1 MEKTVTLRF
10 YDVSRTRDDRPAL
23 ADVLRR
29 IAALPIEQRG
39 RTIAGDDIYVRLE
52 NFAEDGNFL
61 EGQFVRGQSGNRP
74 GRMLAAGTTNLPFA
88 DPIGHGIAFRYR
100 TTDGLLGIEY
110 NPLVLS
116 PSRAMAYVYEL
127 EARAEYLMLPRLRE
141 GIWEELERRPLRKL
155 ILGIAG
161 HPNVAGADD
170 PNNATWSNLGDM
182 SERYGAHSIK
192 VEIGMGHRDGG
203 LTEAAKGLIRD
214 AFARYERGTDDIR
227 TLKGV
232 VETGEGVPNDEINL
246 IGELLDW
253 KEDLSFPGDDWA
265 RFYALRRNLLLTRL
279 DLL

>member
-23 ADVLRR
+23 PDVLRR
-29 IAALPIEQRG
+29 IAALPIERRG
-39 RTIAGDDIYVRLE
+39 RTVTGDDIFVRLE
-52 NFAEDGNFL
+52 NFDEDGDFI

-74 GRMLAAGTTNLPFA
+74 GQMLAAGTTNLPFS

-100 TTDGLLGIEY
+100 TSDGLLAIEY

-116 PSRAMAYVYEL
+116 PSRAFAYIYDM
-127 EARAEYLMLPRLRE
+127 EARAEYDLLPRLRE
-141 GIWEELERRPLRKL
+141 GVWEELERRPLRKL

-161 HPNVAGADD
+161 HPNVSGADN
-170 PNNATWSNLGDM
+170 PNNATWSNLSDM

-192 VEIGMGHRDGG
+192 IEIGMGHRDGG
-203 LTEAAKGLIRD
+203 LAEAAKGLIRD
-214 AFARYERGTDDIR
+214 AFSRFEGGIDDIR

-232 VETGEGVPNDEINL
+232 VETGEGIPNDEINL
-246 IGELLDW
+246 MGELLDW
-253 KEDLSFPGDDWA
+253 KEELSFRGDDWA
-265 RFYALRRNLLLTRL
+265 RFYSLRRQLLATRL